1 MLTKSIVTPEFQKLN
16 NGHLNKDSINTQLTN
31 IENALQQDTQLI
43 DQRMVSLQEYI
54 LDLKTQT
61 QNIKS
66 IIPSEK
72 DPARRAN
79 LYKLI
84 NTSLELIA
92 TFEGLLLKSLEVKN
106 RYRQEFINSVHRKI
120 KLFEIDLK
128 QIEDSIGELNTV
140 GLIKIVN
147 ALQQS
152 FDKFSKNNTNI
163 TSDNIDQ
170 IEDLTDEDKQIAYQ
184 IGTINNDEKYS
195 LR

>member
-1 MLTKSIVTPEFQKLN
+1 MLSKSIVTPEFQKLT
-16 NGHLNKDSINTQLTN
+16 NGHLNKDSINSQLTN

-43 DQRMVSLQEYI
+43 DQRMVSLQEYV
-54 LDLKTQT
+54 LDLKTQV
-61 QNIKS
+61 QSIKS

-72 DPARRAN
+72 DPSRRAN

-92 TFEGLLLKSLEVKN
+92 NFEGLLLKSLEVKN

-128 QIEDSIGELNTV
+128 QMEDSIGELNTV

-152 FDKFSKNNTNI
+152 FDRFSKNNTPINNNL
-163 TSDNIDQ
+163 DND
-170 IEDLTDEDKQIAYQ
+170 ENLTEEDKQIAYR
-184 IGTINNDEKYS
+184 IDSINNDETYS

>member
-1 MLTKSIVTPEFQKLN
+1 MLSKSIVTPEFQKLT
-16 NGHLNKDSINTQLTN
+16 NGHLNKDSINSQLTN

-43 DQRMVSLQEYI
+43 DQRMVSLQEYV
-54 LDLKTQT
+54 LDLKTQV
-61 QNIKS
+61 QSIKS

-72 DPARRAN
+72 DPSRRAN

-92 TFEGLLLKSLEVKN
+92 NFEGLLLKSLEVKN

-128 QIEDSIGELNTV
+128 QMEDSIGELNTV

-152 FDKFSKNNTNI
+152 FDRFSKNNTTINNNLNN
-163 TSDNIDQ
+163 DEN
-170 IEDLTDEDKQIAYQ
+170 LTEEDKQIAYR
-184 IGTINNDEKYS
+184 IDSINNDETYS

>member
-1 MLTKSIVTPEFQKLN
+1 MLSKSIVTPEFQKLT
-16 NGHLNKDSINTQLTN
+16 NGHLNKDSINSQLTN

-43 DQRMVSLQEYI
+43 DQRMVSLQEYV
-54 LDLKTQT
+54 LDLKTQV
-61 QNIKS
+61 QSIKS

-72 DPARRAN
+72 DPSRRAN

-92 TFEGLLLKSLEVKN
+92 NFEGLLLKSLEVKN

-128 QIEDSIGELNTV
+128 QMEDSIGELNTV

-152 FDKFSKNNTNI
+152 FDRFSKNNTPINNNL
-163 TSDNIDQ
+163 DND
-170 IEDLTDEDKQIAYQ
+170 ENLTEEDKQIAYR
-184 IGTINNDEKYS
+184 IDSINNNETYS

>member
-1 MLTKSIVTPEFQKLN
+1 MLSKSIVTPEFQKLT
-16 NGHLNKDSINTQLTN
+16 NGHLNKDSINSQLTN

-43 DQRMVSLQEYI
+43 DQRMVSLQEYV
-54 LDLKTQT
+54 LDLKTQV
-61 QNIKS
+61 QSIKS

-72 DPARRAN
+72 DPSRRAN

-92 TFEGLLLKSLEVKN
+92 NFEGLLLKSLEVKN

-128 QIEDSIGELNTV
+128 QMEDSIGELNTV

-152 FDKFSKNNTNI
+152 FDRFSKNNTTINNNL
-163 TSDNIDQ
+163 DND
-170 IEDLTDEDKQIAYQ
+170 ENLTEEDKQIAYR
-184 IGTINNDEKYS
+184 IDSINNDETYS

>member
-1 MLTKSIVTPEFQKLN
+1 MLSKSIVTPEFQKLT
-16 NGHLNKDSINTQLTN
+16 NGHLNKDSINSQLTN

-43 DQRMVSLQEYI
+43 DQRMVSLQEYV
-54 LDLKTQT
+54 LDLKTQV
-61 QNIKS
+61 QSIKS

-72 DPARRAN
+72 DPSRRAN

-92 TFEGLLLKSLEVKN
+92 NFEGLLLKSLEVKN

-128 QIEDSIGELNTV
+128 QMEDSIGELNTV

-152 FDKFSKNNTNI
+152 FDRLSKNNTTINNNL
-163 TSDNIDQ
+163 DND
-170 IEDLTDEDKQIAYQ
+170 ENLTEEDKQIAYR
-184 IGTINNDEKYS
+184 IDSINNDETYS